1 MLVFNY
7 LHYRGNII
15 QYLLQQL
22 QYRGDN
28 YVGFKH
34 LQQRGDIK
42 ISFKHLQHRGDNL
55 LIIQTLEV

>member
-1 MLVFNY
+1 MLIFKY

-34 LQQRGDIK
+34 LQQRGDNK
-42 ISFKHLQHRGDNL
+42 ISFKHLQHRGDN
-55 LIIQTLEV
+55 